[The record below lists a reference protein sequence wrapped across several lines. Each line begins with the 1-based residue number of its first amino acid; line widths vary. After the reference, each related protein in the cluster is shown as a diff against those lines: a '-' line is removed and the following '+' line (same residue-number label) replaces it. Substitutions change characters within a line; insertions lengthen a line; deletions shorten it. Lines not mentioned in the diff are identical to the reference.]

1 MEIKRKIEAANDIA
15 VQRIISAEPWLV
27 DIRPAG
33 EVIPGLEDRMVLHS
47 GPPVTWETISG
58 AQKGA
63 AIGMALFEGW
73 ARDAAQARSL
83 FEKGAIRLEPNH
95 HHDAVGPMA
104 GTITKSLPVFVVENR
119 QSGNIAYSRQ
129 AEGRQQFGEYSDGAL
144 EGLRLWRDVWAPSL
158 GQGLRHMGGLALKPI
173 IGRALHMGDE
183 LHNRP
188 NAASALFALAL
199 AASMVDAG
207 VDSKLLANTLRF
219 AAANDFL
226 FLGISMAAAK
236 AATDSASGVEYSTIV
251 TAMSRN
257 GTEFGIRV
265 SGLFD
270 EWFTAPAPHVEGLFI
285 PGYSDEDAGS
295 DIGDSAISEAVG
307 LGGFV
312 LGGAPGILALVGGT
326 PDEALAYTREMR
338 KITVAESP
346 DYRIPALGFEGA
358 PVGIDIR
365 KVVQTGILPVI
376 DTAIAHKDPGY
387 PNIGAGI
394 VRPPIVCFKRALQRF
409 AEKCGVA

>member
-1 MEIKRKIEAANDIA
+1 MDIKKKIEAANDMA
-15 VQRIISAEPWLV
+15 VQRIISAEPWLI

-47 GPPVTWETISG
+47 GPPVTWEMISG

-73 ARDAAQARSL
+73 AKDATEAITL
-83 FEKGAIRLEPNH
+83 FERGDIRLEPNH
-95 HHDAVGPMA
+95 HHDSVGPMA
-104 GTITKSLPVFVVENR
+104 GTITKSLPVFVVEDR
-119 QSGNIAYSRQ
+119 KSGKIAYSRQ
-129 AEGRQQFGEYSDGAL
+129 AEGRQQFGDYSDGAL

-158 GQGLRHMGGLALKPI
+158 AQGLRYMGGLALKPI
-173 IGRALHMGDE
+173 IGKALTMGDE

-199 AASMVDAG
+199 AASMVDAD
-207 VDSKLLANTLRF
+207 VDSKHLANTLRY

-226 FLGISMAAAK
+226 FLGVSMAAAK

-270 EWFTAPAPHVEGLFI
+270 EWFNAPAPQVDGLFI
-285 PGYSDEDAGS
+285 PGYSDKDAGL
-295 DIGDSAISEAVG
+295 DIGDSAISEVVG

-312 LGGAPGILALVGGT
+312 QIG
-326 PDEALAYTREMR
+326 R
-338 KITVAESP
+338 
-346 DYRIPALGFEGA
+346 
-358 PVGIDIR
+358 
-365 KVVQTGILPVI
+365 
-376 DTAIAHKDPGY
+376 AH
-387 PNIGAGI
+387 
-394 VRPPIVCFKRALQRF
+394 V
-409 AEKCGVA
+409 